1 MHSYVLMFL
10 FICCISGPL
19 LCLPLDVFPVQTFPM
34 ENEMITF
41 ARNLGVEADIMAIC
55 MEWFLLFFFFFGVL
69 CALTVHSEACLYDT
83 SAPVTE
89 SCNFPCIACSKH
101 YTVLRDC
108 KVMCL
113 L

>member
-55 MEWFLLFFFFFGVL
+55 MEWFLLFFFFLVCSVPCQFTL
-69 CALTVHSEACLYDT
+69 KPAYMTQVH
-83 SAPVTE
+83 
-89 SCNFPCIACSKH
+89 
-101 YTVLRDC
+101 
-108 KVMCL
+108 L
-113 L
+113 LQKAAISRV

>member
-1 MHSYVLMFL
+1 MNALQHWVLVLICIHRRDMHSYVLMFL

-55 MEWFLLFFFFFGVL
+55 ME
-69 CALTVHSEACLYDT
+69 
-83 SAPVTE
+83 
-89 SCNFPCIACSKH
+89 
-101 YTVLRDC
+101 
-108 KVMCL
+108 
-113 L
+113 